1 MARPRP
7 ARLLVVAGCVTALAV
22 VAVLVRPGTA
32 ADEGAVARA
41 QASLAPPS
49 APAAPAVPDLGPG
62 DDLVVRAEGVDGLRL
77 GMGADEVA
85 AAGFSLPPRSY
96 DGCRRV
102 LPGLADT
109 GPGPGVAGWLV
120 DGEVVAVTVDA
131 RAGSGPS
138 FLGAGLGDRLDDLP
152 DGEGLV
158 RASRSHPVPWQSAP
172 VRVDVASFVPSPGR
186 RASFVDLTGDGT
198 IDHVQLRTDEGARC
212 GRAYDEGTE
221 ADRAAV
227 PVLRPDG
234 WGEVSVGM
242 PLAEAGERV
251 DLQPTAAALG
261 DRGRCRL
268 VLGDGVPGLA
278 YLLAGL
284 TTSSGAREGTYVV
297 RAVAVDAG
305 ATVTGLR
312 VGDPAEQVQE
322 HYPGV
327 TSAFLLDR
335 WDQGLVAEWQLPEG
349 PLRLAPTRERV
360 LVPDVDAVLTGPRNV
375 VGTVQLG
382 PGC

>member
-7 ARLLVVAGCVTALAV
+7 SRLLVVAGCVVALAV

-32 ADEGAVARA
+32 VDEEVVASAR
-41 QASLAPPS
+41 ASLAPPS
-49 APAAPAVPDLGPG
+49 APAVPAGPDRGPG

-77 GMGADEVA
+77 GMAADEVA

-102 LPGLADT
+102 LPGLADS

-120 DGEVVAVTVDA
+120 DGEVVSVTVDS
-131 RAGSGPS
+131 RAGHGSS
-138 FLGAGLGDRLDDLP
+138 FLGAGLGDPLDDLP
-152 DGEGLV
+152 GGSGLV
-158 RASRSHPVPWQSAP
+158 RTSRSVPVPWQPSP
-172 VRVDVASFVPSPGR
+172 VRVDVASLSPSPGH
-186 RASFVDLTGDGT
+186 RASFVDLTEDGV
-198 IDHVQLRTDEGARC
+198 IDHVQLRTDVGARC
-212 GRAYDEGTE
+212 GPAYDAGSA
-221 ADRAAV
+221 ADLAAV

-234 WGEVSVGM
+234 WGQLTVGM
-242 PLAEAGERV
+242 PLAEAGELV
-251 DLQPTAAALG
+251 DLQPTAAAVG
-261 DRGRCRL
+261 ERGRCRL
-268 VLGDGVPGLA
+268 VLGDDVPGLA

-284 TTSSGAREGTYVV
+284 ATGGGALEGTYVV
-297 RAVAVDAG
+297 RAVAVEAG
-305 ATVTGLR
+305 GTVTGLR
-312 VGDPAEQVQE
+312 VGDPADEVQE

-327 TSAFLLDR
+327 TAAFLEDR

-360 LVPDVDAVLTGPRNV
+360 RVPDVDAVLTGPRNV
-375 VGTVQLG
+375 VGAVQLG